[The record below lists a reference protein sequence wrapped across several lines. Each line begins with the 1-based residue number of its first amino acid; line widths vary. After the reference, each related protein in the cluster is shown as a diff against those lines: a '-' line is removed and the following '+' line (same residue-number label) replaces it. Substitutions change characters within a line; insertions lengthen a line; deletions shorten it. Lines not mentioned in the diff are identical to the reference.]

1 MCGIFFS
8 CSQEKHRPPSN
19 ALNDNLQRR
28 GPDGADSISSSVT
41 LETTASRNFGLEMS
55 KQTCF
60 LTFLSTVLSL
70 RGNSVVRQ
78 PLRDPESGAL
88 LCWNGE
94 AWKISNQSI
103 QGNDAKG
110 VFDVFLH
117 AVKRHSGDADNA
129 LASSNRSLQAVIDML
144 CSIAG
149 PYAFVLYD
157 TQNHRV
163 FYGRDALGRRSL
175 LIRRYSKTSIVISSI
190 CDPTDSGEWMEVEAN
205 GIYVLDLT
213 ANIGPSSDADQV
225 THVPWVV
232 DHSKSVLTHTL
243 VPHTPLLFKQLR
255 N

>member
-1 MCGIFFS
+1 MCGIFFF

-19 ALNDNLQRR
+19 ALIDDLQRR
-28 GPDGADSISSSVT
+28 GPDGVDSISSSVT
-41 LETTASRNFGLEMS
+41 LETTASRNFGSKMS
-55 KQTCF
+55 KRTCF

-70 RGNSVVRQ
+70 RGNAVVRQ
-78 PLRDPESGAL
+78 PLRDPESGSV

-103 QGNDAKG
+103 QGNDAES

-117 AVKRHSGDADNA
+117 AMKRNSGNADDA
-129 LASSNRSLQAVIDML
+129 LASPNRSLQAVIDML
-144 CSIAG
+144 CSITG
-149 PYAFVLYD
+149 PYAFVFYD
-157 TQNHRV
+157 AQNHRV

-175 LIRRYSKTSIVISSI
+175 LIRRYSKTSIVLSSI

-213 ANIGPSSDADQV
+213 ANMGPSNDADQV
-225 THVPWVV
+225 THFPWVV
-232 DHSKSVLTHTL
+232 DNSKSVLTRNL
-243 VPHTPLLFKQLR
+243 VPHTPLPFKHLK